1 MTFLKISNI
10 IPVKI
15 SIRNVNHASV
25 NPQETGTTSLQAV

>member
-15 SIRNVNHASV
+15 SIRNVNHSSV
-25 NPQETGTTSLQAV
+25 SPQETGTTSIQAV

>member
-15 SIRNVNHASV
+15 SIQNVNHASV